1 MAVSMS
7 SLRLKLFI
15 RSCTFEKPGR
25 FYLKATAFGDE
36 KRTDV
41 TEEAATTAKFK
52 QRLLSWAVPEDAQ
65 SQGSVD
71 AEVVVSATQLL
82 FSRGDKVIGSQRE
95 RLREWRAPT

>member
-36 KRTDV
+36 KRTS
-41 TEEAATTAKFK
+41 
-52 QRLLSWAVPEDAQ
+52 RLLRQ
-65 SQGSVD
+65 ST
-71 AEVVVSATQLL
+71 EMRTWRLL
-82 FSRGDKVIGSQRE
+82 RQSRKCSKGAKLSCKLVNN
-95 RLREWRAPT
+95 